1 MRKLD
6 WDTPVQNDN
15 DSDNV
20 QLHDLMDEDEVRKMM
35 HYSKRDLILMLAV
48 LARGIEKEEAAS
60 TIYRIGLEANARRA
74 EEAEAERDMYK
85 HALETVC
92 ILLDDTDS
100 MVGCARSIALS
111 PFAAKGE
118 SMEDLRRKFGEEVG
132 A

>member
-1 MRKLD
+1 
-6 WDTPVQNDN
+6 
-15 DSDNV
+15 
-20 QLHDLMDEDEVRKMM
+20 
-35 HYSKRDLILMLAV
+35 MLAA

-92 ILLDDTDS
+92 ILLDDADS
-100 MVGCARSIALS
+100 MVGCARAIALS
-111 PFAAKGE
+111 PFAAEGKTV
-118 SMEDLRRKFGEEVG
+118 EDLRREFDNEVG

>member
-1 MRKLD
+1 MKFD
-6 WDTPVQNDN
+6 WDTPVQN
-15 DSDNV
+15 DNV

-35 HYSKRDLILMLAV
+35 HYSKRDLILMLAA
-48 LARGIEKEEAAS
+48 LARGIEKEKAAG

-92 ILLDDTDS
+92 VLLDDTDS
-100 MVGCARSIALS
+100 MVGCARAIAFS
-111 PFAAKGE
+111 PFGAHGKT
-118 SMEDLRRKFGEEVG
+118 MEDLRREFDAEIG